1 MYVNAS
7 LSKAA
12 AAAKALL
19 ILAASILLIVF
30 SEGSRE
36 GIAQGIRLCLEVLV
50 PSLFP
55 FMAVTDLFV
64 KSGLCNRAGKLLKKP
79 AAVLFGISGSLA
91 PVLLLSLI
99 GGYPAGASGIA
110 ALRKQ
115 EMISEDDAKK
125 AAMFAVCAGP
135 GFVVNYVGCSV
146 YHNREI
152 GLVILLAQ
160 ILSVIITGVGMR
172 LLTKPTSYN
181 SAKENSAFPI
191 PFSTALVASV
201 QTAAKGMLQI
211 CAFVLLFSAVT
222 GICTQLIHSQT
233 ALSAVYCTADVCTA
247 VIQLSEQYPI
257 ELVAFAIG
265 FGGMCV
271 HFQIFA
277 VLEGIHI
284 NKPLFFLI
292 RIIQGLLTAG
302 LTHIGLRMIVRE
314 TAVFSSAVAEHAAS
328 FGGSALSGAAVV
340 AVCICFLITLKPYRR

>member
-12 AAAKALL
+12 TAAKALL
-19 ILAASILLIVF
+19 ILAASVLLIVF

-36 GIAQGIRLCLEVLV
+36 GITQGTRLCLEVLV

-55 FMAVTDLFV
+55 FLAVTNLFV
-64 KSGLCNRAGKLLKKP
+64 ESGLCHRAGKLLKKP
-79 AAVLFGISGSLA
+79 AAVLFGISGNLA
-91 PVLLLSLI
+91 PVILLSLI

-115 EMISEDDAKK
+115 ELISEDDAKK

-146 YHNREI
+146 YHSREI
-152 GLVILLAQ
+152 GLVILSAQ
-160 ILSVIITGVGMR
+160 ILSVIITGIGMR
-172 LLTKPTSYN
+172 LLTRPSQHN
-181 SAKENSAFPI
+181 SIRENTAPKI

-222 GICTQLIHSQT
+222 GVCAQLVRSDT

-277 VLEGIHI
+277 VLKGIHI
-284 NKPLFFLI
+284 NKPLFFFI

-302 LTHIGLRMIVRE
+302 LAHIGLRMVVRE
-314 TAVFSSAVAEHAAS
+314 TAVFSSSVVQRASS
-328 FGGSALSGAAVV
+328 FGGSVLSGAAVV
-340 AVCICFLITLKPYRR
+340 AVCICFLFTLKPYRR